1 MINFFYETDFKLRD
15 EQIIF
20 DWINQIV
27 NSEGGSIKEINFIF
41 SDDKYLYK
49 INLEYLNHDTYT
61 DIISFDNSVGK
72 QLSGDIFI
80 SVERVRENAKKYFQ
94 LFDLEL
100 FRVISHGILHF
111 LGYKDKKEED
121 MKMMR
126 SKEDKYITMNCLEKI
141 INY

>member
-41 SDDKYLYK
+41 SDDKYLHK